1 MVVAER
7 VAARQLQWRP
17 LAAVL
22 VVVAFLAGG
31 WLWISSW
38 FGNEEAVPAGR
49 VLSIG
54 PDRQASVTV
63 AGDGWRLKKS
73 DSDPQQ
79 GYTLTRGDLDLVM
92 TYVPLLSTGGA
103 DELWSGLQEVVAA
116 LGGSVG
122 AAQPVRTTGGQAGQA
137 GPVTQDRKTG
147 TAYAFPAPDRKFAIE
162 FQTLGRAGVTAADR
176 QVAEQT
182 VLSLTFQQDQS

>member
-7 VAARQLQWRP
+7 VAARQLRWRP

-38 FGNEEAVPAGR
+38 LGNEEAVRAGQ

-63 AGDGWRLKKS
+63 AGDGWQLKKS
-73 DSDPQQ
+73 DSNPDQV
-79 GYTLTRGDLDLVM
+79 YALTRAGLDLAV
-92 TYVPLLSTGGA
+92 TYVPLASA
-103 DELWSGLQEVVAA
+103 DDTDQLWSGLREVVAA
-116 LGGSVG
+116 LGGSAG
-122 AAQPVRTTGGQAGQA
+122 AAEPVRTTGGQAGQA
-137 GPVTQDRKTG
+137 GPVALDGKTG
-147 TAYAFPAPDRKFAIE
+147 TAYVFPAPDRKFAIE
-162 FQTLGRAGVTAADR
+162 FQSLAPAGGSDADR
-176 QVAEQT
+176 RAAEQT
-182 VLSLTFQQDQS
+182 VLSLTFHPDQP